1 MALSKIDSKDLLNT
15 LNFQDWQKIITVK
28 EDSESDGNFIIC
40 HALKHILEDDKKGV
54 CLVTLKH
61 DLAHYQEIGKH
72 LDFNLVEKI
81 NSNKVT
87 VIEPTPS
94 NADDGGSSSKP
105 AKKLKT
111 DDKAEFAKEF
121 FKKVRKNIREMKKR
135 QSGYVY
141 VVIDNIDCL
150 LDLGIPLKG
159 CLFLI
164 NMLLNFHER
173 VNLIAGVNTSTN
185 DGQSIATALCF
196 ISDMVITLNSL
207 KNGSCLSGL
216 MIIQRL
222 DTPAEQYQFKAAEKG
237 VKVFRP
243 GECTSV
249 TNGSNFKLV
258 C

>member
-1 MALSKIDSKDLLNT
+1 MAHSKIDSTDLLKT
-15 LNFQDWQKIITVK
+15 LNIQDWQKIITVK
-28 EDSESDGNFIIC
+28 EDSESDGNFLIC
-40 HALKHILEDDKKGV
+40 HALKHVLEDENNGV
-54 CLVTLKH
+54 CLITLKY

-72 LDFNLVEKI
+72 LDYNLVEKI

-87 VIEPTPS
+87 VIGPTSS
-94 NADDGGSSSKP
+94 NADDGGSSSKQP
-105 AKKLKT
+105 KKFKT
-111 DDKAEFAKEF
+111 DDKAEFAKDF
-121 FKKVRKNIREMKKR
+121 FKKIRKNIREMKKK
-135 QSGYVY
+135 QSGYIY
-141 VVIDNIDCL
+141 VIVDNIDCL

-173 VNLIAGVNTSTN
+173 VNLITGVNTTTN

-207 KNGSCLSGL
+207 KAGSYVSGL

-222 DTPAEQYQFKAAEKG
+222 DTPPEQYQFKAAEKG
-237 VKVFRP
+237 VKIFRP
-243 GECTSV
+243 GECSSV
-249 TNGSNFKLV
+249 NNGSNFKLV